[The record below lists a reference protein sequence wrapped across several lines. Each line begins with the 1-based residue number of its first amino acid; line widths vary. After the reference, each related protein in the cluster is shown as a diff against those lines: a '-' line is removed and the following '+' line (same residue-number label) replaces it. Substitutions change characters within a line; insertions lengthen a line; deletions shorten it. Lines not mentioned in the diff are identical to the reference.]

1 MKKWIA
7 LALSLVML
15 LGILSGCKKEELD
28 LTPDDQMT
36 IAIAALARSAKAQK
50 EAVKPTQYTVKGVR
64 TLDGVK
70 TAESTAS
77 YDTEKAL
84 TVVETRYFEGD
95 TQIGSETI
103 YTFIVHYLGE
113 TDPKS
118 EIISAKVTTE
128 NEETTKQYSIL
139 YTTDNPQDA
148 EKAWIEGKYGAD
160 MNYQTYGRLEDLIVS
175 VAMSQ
180 GGAEAKVT
188 SAKDFTLTIT
198 GDVKTEEYT
207 VENHRITKFVWTE
220 MTANGED
227 MNTWEYFWGVSDAQ
241 MPNLDLSD
249 GWVLVTDE

>member
-7 LALSLVML
+7 LALSAVML

-36 IAIAALARSAKAQK
+36 IAIAALARSVKAQK
-50 EAVKPTQYTVKGVR
+50 EASKPTKYTVKGVR

-95 TQIGSETI
+95 TQIGSETV
-103 YTFIVHYLGE
+103 YTFILSYLGE
-113 TDPKS
+113 TDEKF
-118 EIISAKVTTE
+118 EIISAKVT
-128 NEETTKQYSIL
+128 EEDGFTTKQYSVL
-139 YTTDNPQDA
+139 YTGETPQDA
-148 EKAWIEGKYGAD
+148 ENAWVEGKYGAD
-160 MNYQTYGRLEDLIVS
+160 MTYQTVGRLEDLIVS
-175 VAMSQ
+175 AAMSQ

-188 SAKDFTLTIT
+188 SADDFTLTIT

-207 VENHRITKFVWTE
+207 VEDNRITQFVWTE

-227 MNTWEYFWGVSDAQ
+227 VNTWNYYWGVSDIEQ
-241 MPNLDLSD
+241 PELDLTD
-249 GWVLVTDE
+249 GWVLVTE